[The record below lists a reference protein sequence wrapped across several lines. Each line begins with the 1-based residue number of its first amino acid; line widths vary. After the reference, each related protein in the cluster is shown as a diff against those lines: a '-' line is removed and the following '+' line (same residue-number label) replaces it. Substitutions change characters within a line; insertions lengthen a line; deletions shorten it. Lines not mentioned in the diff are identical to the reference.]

1 MEMEGKMKSPR
12 DKIFKSTKT
21 IIIFSIFS
29 RILVFLKETLIASKI
44 GCCFK
49 TDAYFVAFAGATI
62 LAEIIGEGISTS
74 MVPILMKI
82 EAKEGKDKKNDYINN
97 ILHMIILL
105 SLILVILGWR
115 LSPIMVKILAR
126 GFGQEESYLA
136 IKLIKLGLPMIFFI
150 LIRSVFVA
158 FLQSN
163 HGFKAGAKSW
173 VYNNTVYIIYLLFFN
188 QYGVYGLMIGG
199 VLASLSQ
206 LFSVIPASIN
216 MGYKYS
222 RYLNFKDIYFKEMV
236 VFLIPII
243 VVLSINSINLLID
256 RSIASTLSKGSISY
270 LNYADNI
277 IQLVLGI
284 FVTAIVTVLFPIIS
298 EEYSK
303 DNWEGSKNIM
313 KKGMKIISKITVP
326 ATILLIVFS
335 EPLVKLFFERGAFGP
350 QATKITSEILIY
362 YALGLIS
369 MSTVLILTKIHYAI
383 HDARTPTIYATIGV
397 ISNLVLNIIL
407 TKYMGISG
415 IALATSISSTIVAIL
430 LVWGLKIKE
439 EFMI

>member
-1 MEMEGKMKSPR
+1 MEGKMKSPR

-173 VYNNTVYIIYLLFFN
+173 VYNNTVYIIYLLFF
-188 QYGVYGLMIGG
+188 
-199 VLASLSQ
+199 
-206 LFSVIPASIN
+206 
-216 MGYKYS
+216 K
-222 RYLNFKDIYFKEMV
+222 
-236 VFLIPII
+236 
-243 VVLSINSINLLID
+243 
-256 RSIASTLSKGSISY
+256 
-270 LNYADNI
+270 
-277 IQLVLGI
+277 
-284 FVTAIVTVLFPIIS
+284 
-298 EEYSK
+298 
-303 DNWEGSKNIM
+303 
-313 KKGMKIISKITVP
+313 
-326 ATILLIVFS
+326 
-335 EPLVKLFFERGAFGP
+335 
-350 QATKITSEILIY
+350 
-362 YALGLIS
+362 
-369 MSTVLILTKIHYAI
+369 
-383 HDARTPTIYATIGV
+383 
-397 ISNLVLNIIL
+397 
-407 TKYMGISG
+407 
-415 IALATSISSTIVAIL
+415 
-430 LVWGLKIKE
+430 
-439 EFMI
+439 